1 MRFFRTK
8 LFILILLATA
18 GATFYYF
25 GDTEKLL
32 SSSMEALNNTP
43 LEGVAQKVQ
52 SISTQKD
59 SSEEKTSFDLDNV
72 IQNAEEEFSQFKI
85 ENKNNKKKF
94 LNTIKNYLLDRYDC
108 KMSIDELKSL
118 LNVHFSKEKEILQ
131 QDLKIKKFKIKI
143 KK

>member
-72 IQNAEEEFSQFKI
+72 IQNAEEEFSQLSSRTQEVKEHTENILGATKALDSAINATDDSTPLHERALEYGQYMYCKQVVDDYEKI
-85 ENKNNKKKF
+85 N
-94 LNTIKNYLLDRYDC
+94 
-108 KMSIDELKSL
+108 SL
-118 LNVHFSKEKEILQ
+118 
-131 QDLKIKKFKIKI
+131 
-143 KK
+143 